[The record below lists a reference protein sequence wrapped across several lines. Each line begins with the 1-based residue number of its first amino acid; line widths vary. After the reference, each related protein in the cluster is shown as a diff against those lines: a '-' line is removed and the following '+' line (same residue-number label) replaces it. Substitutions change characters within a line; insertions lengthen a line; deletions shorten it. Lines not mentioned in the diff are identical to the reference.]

1 MCALVGRNGSGKT
14 RLLRMLA
21 GVDEPASGHIE
32 RFGTHVYVAQQQNI
46 SADTTL
52 AELLGYDA
60 IFAARTRIDSGHYE
74 PDDLDTLDGYWDL
87 AERLSRAFIAAKLP
101 PFDPSKRAAEL
112 SGGER
117 IRALLCSAFTA
128 DADYL
133 LLDEPTN
140 HLDRQGR
147 KWFYEQLSVHQAG
160 CWWPLTTVSCWP
172 STANP

>member
-1 MCALVGRNGSGKT
+1 M
-14 RLLRMLA
+14 
-21 GVDEPASGHIE
+21 
-32 RFGTHVYVAQQQNI
+32 
-46 SADTTL
+46 
-52 AELLGYDA
+52 
-60 IFAARTRIDSGHYE
+60 
-74 PDDLDTLDGYWDL
+74 
-87 AERLSRAFIAAKLP
+87 
-101 PFDPSKRAAEL
+101 

-147 KWFYEQLSVHQAG
+147 KWFYEQLSGIRAG

-172 STANP
+172 VPRILELSALGLRSYGGNYADYRTQRDAEQLAARAALEHAATERKRTRARMHKEHDDSLRRSAKTLRTVDSLNIASFERVKYKGAAKERIGSGKNSIAIKTML

>member
-1 MCALVGRNGSGKT
+1 
-14 RLLRMLA
+14 
-21 GVDEPASGHIE
+21 
-32 RFGTHVYVAQQQNI
+32 THVYVAQQQNI

-87 AERLSRAFIAAKLP
+87 AERLSQAFIAAKLP

-128 DADYL
+128 DAD
-133 LLDEPTN
+133 
-140 HLDRQGR
+140 
-147 KWFYEQLSVHQAG
+147 
-160 CWWPLTTVSCWP
+160 
-172 STANP
+172 